1 MVTALDSRQRGTAG
15 PGARRG
21 RARGSSREG
30 RANGGGGNG
39 VPARLCAEQDLQG
52 YRLIWGRLWVKSLI
66 KANMWTEDGLAGPPG
81 KL

>member
-15 PGARRG
+15 PGARCG

-30 RANGGGGNG
+30 RANGGGSNG

-66 KANMWTEDGLAGPPG
+66 KANMWTEDGPAGPPG